1 MKSSLRI
8 HLIYGLLGLL
18 MGTLLSAIGFTD
30 YDELFKMFTFTNTR
44 MLFAFATAVAVAAT
58 VFAVLRVSKLIQFEK
73 KLYHPGT
80 VMGSILFGYGW
91 VMCGACPSVA
101 LIQLGQGKLPAVIT
115 LIGIYLGVRTYRFLH
130 ERYFQWDTGTCGI

>member
-8 HLIYGLLGLL
+8 HFIYGLLGLL
-18 MGTLLSAIGFTD
+18 MGIMLSAIGFAD
-30 YDELFKMFTFTNTR
+30 YDELFNMFTFTNTR
-44 MLFAFATAVAVAAT
+44 MLFAFTSGVGIAAAVFVI
-58 VFAVLRVSKLIQFEK
+58 LRVSKVIQLEK

-91 VMCGACPSVA
+91 VMCGACPGIA
-101 LIQLGQGKLPAVIT
+101 LIQLGQGKLPALVT
-115 LIGIYLGVRTYRFLH
+115 LIGIFIGVRTYRFLH